1 MVSVLFQRYFIF
13 CLFFGSTSFNH
24 FRIVMTYGAINIE
37 RDVALLTQNAV
48 VGIKRWNSLLLLLDY
63 SESINVFMLIVLT
76 FSVLIWIQEVCLLYL
91 SLPEVSLLAFLCSL
105 NGCYVQQVKMQFM

>member
-1 MVSVLFQRYFIF
+1 MF
-13 CLFFGSTSFNH
+13 
-24 FRIVMTYGAINIE
+24 
-37 RDVALLTQNAV
+37 
-48 VGIKRWNSLLLLLDY
+48 
-63 SESINVFMLIVLT
+63 FMLIVLT